1 MVVDEIKFDEK
12 KTKNFVNF
20 LEALK
25 VGGKALVVVDEIT
38 ENIFAS
44 ARNVGYAKVVTSD
57 NVSVVDLLNVDNL
70 VISKASVKA
79 IEEALK

>member
-1 MVVDEIKFDEK
+1 MIDEIKIDEK

-20 LEALK
+20 LDALK

-44 ARNVGYAKVVTSD
+44 ARNVGYAKVVTTD
-57 NVSVVDLLNVDNL
+57 NVSVLDLLNVDNL
-70 VISKASVKA
+70 VISQASAKAL
-79 IEEALK
+79 EEALK